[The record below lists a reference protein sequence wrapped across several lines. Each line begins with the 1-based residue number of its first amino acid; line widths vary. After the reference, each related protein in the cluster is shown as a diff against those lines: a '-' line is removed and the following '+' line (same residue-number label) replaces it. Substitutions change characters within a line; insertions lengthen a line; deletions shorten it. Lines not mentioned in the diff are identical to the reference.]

1 MKRLLP
7 VLAASLSLLWL
18 TGCMTA
24 AELRQKRIEENPEL
38 FAQLDPASQARIAAG
53 SIAIG
58 DSQTAVWF
66 ALGEPDRRTY
76 QTSVAGTTELWN
88 YMRTES
94 QPYQTRVYDPLPPPP
109 PPRPHGYP
117 PPPPPRPSWHYETH
131 YMYYDVLD
139 RQIQFQNGVV
149 VLIQQF

>member
-7 VLAASLSLLWL
+7 ALFAALSLLWL

-38 FAQLDPASQARIAAG
+38 FAQLDVLTQQRIAAG

-66 ALGEPDRRTY
+66 ALGEPEKRTY
-76 QTSVAGTTELWN
+76 QTSAAGTTELWN
-88 YMRTES
+88 YMRTEA
-94 QPYQTRVYDPLPPPP
+94 QPYQARVYDPPPPPP

-131 YMYYDVLD
+131 YMYYDVID
-139 RQIQFQNGVV
+139 KQIQFQNGAV